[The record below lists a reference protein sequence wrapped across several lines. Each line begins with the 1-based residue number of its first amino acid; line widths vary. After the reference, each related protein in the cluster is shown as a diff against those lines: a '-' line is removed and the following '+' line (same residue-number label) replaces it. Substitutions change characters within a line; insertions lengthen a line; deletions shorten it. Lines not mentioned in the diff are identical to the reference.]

1 MTGMY
6 KYLRIIHVKNQNIPK
21 NETIGHWM
29 WSFFDDSENTLDAKL
44 PQKWSWQT
52 WITIFPAKRAD
63 F

>member
-1 MTGMY
+1 MY

-44 PQKWSWQT
+44 PQKWSIIAQPPILFGDGWQLNE
-52 WITIFPAKRAD
+52 
-63 F
+63 